1 MSGVHLKLLASFAAL
16 IAGAVALIVVLDLLH
31 TTLG

>member
-1 MSGVHLKLLASFAAL
+1 MNGVRVRLLASFAAL
-16 IAGAVALIVVLDLLH
+16 IAGAIAVVIVLELLH

>member
-1 MSGVHLKLLASFAAL
+1 MSGVHLRLLAAFAAL
-16 IAGAVALIVVLDLLH
+16 IAGAAALILVLDLLH